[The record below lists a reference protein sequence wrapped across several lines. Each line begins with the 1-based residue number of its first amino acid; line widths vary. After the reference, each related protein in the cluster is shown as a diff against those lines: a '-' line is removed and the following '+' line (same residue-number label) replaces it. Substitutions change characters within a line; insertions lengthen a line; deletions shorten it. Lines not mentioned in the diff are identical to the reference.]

1 MKIAISILVALFF
14 IGCGDDS
21 VESAYEDINPQD
33 IQSAIEKPEPS
44 DANETKET
52 VNKVIEATKEAKK
65 VVHEV
70 SKEAESPV
78 TIVSVTGEGVFKTC
92 ATCHGATAE
101 KSALGKSQIIKGWE
115 SAKIMKALNGYK
127 TDTYGGSMKG
137 LMKGQAA
144 KLSDEEMKAVAGYI
158 SKL

>member
-1 MKIAISILVALFF
+1 
-14 IGCGDDS
+14 
-21 VESAYEDINPQD
+21 
-33 IQSAIEKPEPS
+33 EPS

-70 SKEAESPV
+70 TKEAESPV

-101 KSALGKSQIIKGWE
+101 KPALGKSQIIKGWE

-144 KLSDEEMKAVAGYI
+144 KLSEEEMNAVAGYI